1 MHIKYICIYAS
12 ALYSYVHK
20 HMCLQCIH
28 VCTHTYMYMH
38 AYTLWSQ
45 GQYLVKHLTRTPDDL
60 HHCITIYVTKDNQ
73 HAAFS
78 KNKNVR
84 NAYILNR
91 G

>member
-1 MHIKYICIYAS
+1 MYICVSSILVCSQTHVFAMYTC
-12 ALYSYVHK
+12 VH
-20 HMCLQCIH
+20 
-28 VCTHTYMYMH
+28 THTYMYMH

-60 HHCITIYVTKDNQ
+60 HHCITIYVTKGNQ